1 MAFSVAPPTIQEEV
15 GDTATP
21 KKKRSRGEKKSE
33 DAGAAPGAPMV
44 PTFAG
49 GEAKQPG
56 GRKSLFASGRSPRQR
71 RMGPS
76 TDGRISPMNR
86 SFSVPDLSAGNK
98 EQPFAAAGMNT
109 PVAYQ

>member
-56 GRKSLFASGRSPRQR
+56 AENPYLRPVVPPVSAVWDLR
-71 RMGPS
+71 RMAEF
-76 TDGRISPMNR
+76 RR
-86 SFSVPDLSAGNK
+86 
-98 EQPFAAAGMNT
+98 
-109 PVAYQ
+109 